1 VPKHSF
7 DGESF
12 TRIRPPGG
20 KNRRGRVV
28 AGEHKLDQ
36 LYPEYAQRAER
47 TCTAPEST
55 PESTLKPTPEP
66 EGDRWSTWDQS
77 AAGERGPQPYPDWL
91 VTELAAVDTE
101 LGILKTGKEADVF
114 LVERSVPGTGRA
126 MLMAAKRYR
135 DSEHR
140 MFHRDAGYLEGRR
153 DKESRVNRAVA
164 KRTAFGLQAIAGQ
177 WANAEFA
184 ALSRLW
190 SAGATVPYPIQILG
204 TELLM
209 EFIGEPDGTAAPRL
223 AQLRPSPADLEDLWA
238 QLGHILSLM
247 AMDGFTHGDLS
258 AYNVLVH
265 EGELFI
271 IDVPQIVDVIGN
283 PRGRSFLERDVRN
296 VGAWFV
302 AHGLAAE
309 RVGELAADL
318 CSDAGLM

>member
-1 VPKHSF
+1 MPKHSF

-12 TRIRPPGG
+12 TRMRPPGG
-20 KNRRGRVV
+20 KNRRGRAAV
-28 AGEHKLDQ
+28 GEHKLDQ
-36 LYPEYAQRAER
+36 LYPEYAERVER
-47 TCTAPEST
+47 TRTSHEPQ
-55 PESTLKPTPEP
+55 PEP
-66 EGDRWSTWDQS
+66 VGDRWSTWDQS
-77 AAGERGPQPYPDWL
+77 TAGERGPRPYPDWL
-91 VTELAAVDTE
+91 VTDLAAVDTE

-126 MLMAAKRYR
+126 TLMAAKRYR

-153 DKESRVNRAVA
+153 DKESRVNRAIA
-164 KRTAFGLQAIAGQ
+164 KRTAFGMQAIAGQ
-177 WANAEFA
+177 WASAEFA

-190 SAGATVPYPIQILG
+190 SAGAAVPYPIQILG

-209 EFIGEPDGTAAPRL
+209 EFIGTPDGTAAPRL

-238 QLGHILSLM
+238 QLGHTLSLM

-265 EGELFI
+265 EGELFL
-271 IDVPQIVDVIGN
+271 IDVPQIVDVVGN
-283 PRGRSFLERDVRN
+283 PRGRTFLERDIRN
-296 VGAWFV
+296 IGAWFV

-318 CSDAGLM
+318 CSDAGLR

>member
-1 VPKHSF
+1 M
-7 DGESF
+7 
-12 TRIRPPGG
+12 RPPGG

-36 LYPEYAQRAER
+36 MYPEYARRAAPNTDAER
-47 TCTAPEST
+47 EAAEDRPAQ
-55 PESTLKPTPEP
+55 
-66 EGDRWSTWDQS
+66 GDRWSTWDQS
-77 AAGERGPQPYPDWL
+77 TAGERGPRPYPDWL

-114 LVERSVPGTGRA
+114 LVERGVPGTGRST
-126 MLMAAKRYR
+126 LMAAKRYR
-135 DSEHR
+135 DSDHR
-140 MFHRDAGYLEGRR
+140 MFHRDAGYIEGRR
-153 DKESRVNRAVA
+153 VRESRVNRAVA
-164 KRTAFGLQAIAGQ
+164 KRTAFGMRAIAGQ
-177 WANAEFA
+177 WASAEFA
-184 ALSRLW
+184 ALCRLW
-190 SAGATVPYPIQILG
+190 NAGAAVPYPVQILG

-209 EFIGEPDGTAAPRL
+209 EFIGAPDGTAAPRL

-265 EGELFI
+265 DGELFI

-283 PRGRSFLERDVRN
+283 PRGKSFLDRDVRN
-296 VGAWFV
+296 IGAWFV

-309 RVGELAADL
+309 RVDRLAADL
-318 CSDAGLM
+318 CSDAGLA

>member
-12 TRIRPPGG
+12 TRMRPPGR

-28 AGEHKLDQ
+28 AGEDKLDQ
-36 LYPEYAQRAER
+36 LYPEYAQRAETTR
-47 TCTAPEST
+47 TSREPA
-55 PESTLKPTPEP
+55 PEP

-77 AAGERGPQPYPDWL
+77 TAGERGPRPYPDWL
-91 VTELAAVDTE
+91 VTDLAAVDTE

-126 MLMAAKRYR
+126 TLMAVKRYR

-153 DKESRVNRAVA
+153 DKESRINRAVA
-164 KRTAFGLQAIAGQ
+164 KRTAFGMQAIAGQ
-177 WANAEFA
+177 WASAEFA

-190 SAGATVPYPIQILG
+190 SAGAAVPYPIQILG

-209 EFIGEPDGTAAPRL
+209 EFIGAPDGTAAPRL

-238 QLGHILSLM
+238 QLGHSLSLL

-296 VGAWFV
+296 IGAWFV

-318 CSDAGLM
+318 CSDAGLV

>member
-1 VPKHSF
+1 MPKRSF

-12 TRIRPPGG
+12 TRMRPPGG

-28 AGEHKLDQ
+28 AGEHELDQ
-36 LYPEYAQRAER
+36 LYPEYAQRAGQTSREPA
-47 TCTAPEST
+47 TV
-55 PESTLKPTPEP
+55 P

-77 AAGERGPQPYPDWL
+77 AAGERGPRPYPDWL
-91 VTELAAVDTE
+91 VTDLAAVDTE
-101 LGILKTGKEADVF
+101 LGVFKTGKEADVF
-114 LVERSVPGTGRA
+114 LVERSVPGSGRVT
-126 MLMAAKRYR
+126 LMAAKRYR

-153 DKESRVNRAVA
+153 AKESRINRAVA
-164 KRTAFGLQAIAGQ
+164 KRTAFGMQAIAGQ
-177 WANAEFA
+177 WASAEFA
-184 ALSRLW
+184 ALCRLW
-190 SAGATVPYPIQILG
+190 SAGAAVPYPIQILG

-209 EFIGEPDGTAAPRL
+209 EFIGAPDGTAAPRL
-223 AQLRPSPADLEDLWA
+223 AQLRPSLADLEDLWS
-238 QLGHILSLM
+238 QLGHTLSLL

-309 RVGELAADL
+309 RVEELAADL
-318 CSDAGLM
+318 CSDTGLT

>member
-1 VPKHSF
+1 VPKRSF
-7 DGESF
+7 EGESF
-12 TRIRPPGG
+12 TRMRPPGG
-20 KNRRGRVV
+20 KNRRGRAVV
-28 AGEHKLDQ
+28 GERKLDQ
-36 LYPEYAQRAER
+36 MYPEYAER
-47 TCTAPEST
+47 ESSGSNEPAATT
-55 PESTLKPTPEP
+55 P
-66 EGDRWSTWDQS
+66 GRDRWSTWDQA
-77 AAGERGPQPYPDWL
+77 AAGERGPRPYPDWL

-114 LVERSVPGTGRA
+114 LVERGVPGGRT

-153 DKESRVNRAVA
+153 DKESRVNRAIA
-164 KRTAFGLQAIAGQ
+164 KRTAFGMQAIAGQ
-177 WANAEFA
+177 WASAEFI
-184 ALSRLW
+184 ALCRLW
-190 SAGATVPYPIQILG
+190 SAGATVPYPIQIIG

-209 EFIGEPDGTAAPRL
+209 QYLGEPDGTAAPRL
-223 AQLRPSPADLEDLWA
+223 AQLRPEPADLEDLWA
-238 QLGHILSLM
+238 QLGHSLSLM
-247 AMDGFTHGDLS
+247 AMDGFAHGDLS

-296 VGAWFV
+296 IGAWFV

-309 RVGELAADL
+309 RVDELAADL
-318 CSDAGLM
+318 CSDAGLT